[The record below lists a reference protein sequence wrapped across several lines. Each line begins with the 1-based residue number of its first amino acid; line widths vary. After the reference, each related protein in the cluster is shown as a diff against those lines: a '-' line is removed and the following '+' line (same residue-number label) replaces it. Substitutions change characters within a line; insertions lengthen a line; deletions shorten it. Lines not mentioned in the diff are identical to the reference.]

1 MARFSQNFT
10 LKDIFNN
17 RNLRKKLPLINY
29 REKTTE
35 DGKTSVRT
43 HLKSISS
50 QVYEVSKS
58 TARPFYRTFT
68 PSKSG
73 DLIILSGDLVG
84 DHDGAVD
91 AVYQALLAQKQI
103 YTWTANYAYF
113 LRDALKESE
122 KNARQYGIESKLYLR
137 TGSMQEI
144 EGMTNRQ
151 LEALYNDIIENI
163 LYGDNFPKTQKKWK
177 VEEIQTN
184 SPYIYEQRKM
194 RWKIKVGE

>member
-1 MARFSQNFT
+1 MANYSQNFT

-43 HLKSISS
+43 RIKSISS

-91 AVYQALLAQKQI
+91 AVYNALLAQKQI

-122 KNARQYGIESKLYLR
+122 KNTRQYGIECKLYLR
-137 TGSMQEI
+137 PKSMQEI

-151 LEALYNDIIENI
+151 IEALYNDIIENI
-163 LYGDNFPKTQKKWK
+163 IYGDNFPKTQKKWK
-177 VEEIQTN
+177 VEQLQSN
-184 SPYIYEQRKM
+184 SPYSYEQRKT
-194 RWKIKVGE
+194 RWKNKVGE

>member
-91 AVYQALLAQKQI
+91 AVYQALKAQQQI

-184 SPYIYEQRKM
+184 SPYSYEQRKM
-194 RWKIKVGE
+194 KWKIKVGE